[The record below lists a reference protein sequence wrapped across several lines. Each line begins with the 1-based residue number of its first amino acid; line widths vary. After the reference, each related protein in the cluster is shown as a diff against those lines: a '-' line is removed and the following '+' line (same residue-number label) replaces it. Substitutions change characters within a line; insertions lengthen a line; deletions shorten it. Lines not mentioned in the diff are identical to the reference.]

1 MALPLAN
8 VAKYEL
14 VLPSQQK
21 TIQYRPFLVKEEKV
35 LLMAMESG
43 ESKEMITAIKEIVKS
58 CTFGEMIAEDYPM
71 FDIEYVFLQIRSKSV
86 GEVAKL
92 KVLCPDDGK
101 TYAEAEVD
109 LTKVEVQVDDNHTNK
124 IIIDENRN
132 LGIVLKYP
140 TLKNYD
146 LMSSKSV
153 NTNDMDKVFN
163 ILIDSID
170 HVFEGDKVYP
180 AKDSTKEEL
189 KDFIE
194 TLPQESFMKIKTFF
208 DTMPKLKHEIEV
220 TNPKTQ
226 VVNKVT
232 LQGVSDFFE
241 LASPTQ
247 P

>member
-101 TYAEAEVD
+101 TYADAEVD
-109 LTKVEVQVDDNHTNK
+109 LSKIEVYVDDDHSNN
-124 IIIDENRN
+124 IVLDEDRK
-132 LGIVLKYP
+132 LGVVLKYP
-140 TLKNYD
+140 TLRD
-146 LMSSKSV
+146 IDGDTL
-153 NTNDMDKVFN
+153 TGDIN
-163 ILIDSID
+163 IEKTYKMIANSIEQIY
-170 HVFEGDKVYP
+170 EGDKVYP
-180 AKDSTKEEL
+180 AKDSTKKEL
-189 KDFIE
+189 DEFLENLTADQMKKLTAFYNSMPRLE
-194 TLPQESFMKIKTFF
+194 HKVKVKNPTTEVES
-208 DTMPKLKHEIEV
+208 EV
-220 TNPKTQ
+220 TLK
-226 VVNKVT
+226 
-232 LQGVSDFFE
+232 G
-241 LASPTQ
+241 LASFFA
-247 P
+247 